1 MSTISYRPAQDYH
14 HLLLALRGLA
24 RRQRLTLPPAGYDR
38 RASFRFT
45 DEARDAWYHL
55 FQVPTEAPL
64 IPFLYHSPL
73 NVMGLHHF
81 LGRLRVN
88 FRNIVHLRT
97 DLAVAPAFD
106 RDFRPGATYQHR
118 ALVEDVTLLRA
129 DRAVAVFG
137 TEVTI
142 PGGGHVYRSRE
153 YFGVNNLSPRDA
165 ATLRTVTDF
174 GRTDVDGLRGQA
186 RRTRRLVPEAHR
198 RIAVPRDMGRAYG
211 LVSGDR
217 NVVHTNARLS
227 RLFGYRGAF
236 IQGLCTAQLALKVL
250 CHDLRQPLGRLT
262 ITYCRPVYVGQTI
275 DVVVQGTEMEILDST
290 GGVLAAGDWRSPA
303 DHHQP

>member
-1 MSTISYRPAQDYH
+1 MSATHSRPAQDHH

-24 RRQRLTLPPAGYDR
+24 RRQRLTLPPTGYER
-38 RASFRFT
+38 RASFHFT
-45 DEARDAWYHL
+45 DEARDAWYRL
-55 FQVPTEAPL
+55 FQVPPEAPL
-64 IPFLYHSPL
+64 LPFLYHSPL
-73 NVMGLHHF
+73 NVAGLHHF
-81 LGRLRVN
+81 LARLRVN

-118 ALVEDVTLLRA
+118 SMVEDVALLRA

-137 TEVTI
+137 TEITL
-142 PGGGHVYRSRE
+142 PGGRHVYRSRE
-153 YFGVNNLSPRDA
+153 YFGVNNLSPSDR
-165 ATLRTVTDF
+165 ATLRAAADF

-186 RRTRRLVPEAHR
+186 RRTRRLVPEARR

-217 NVVHTNARLS
+217 NVVHTNAQLS

-236 IQGLCTAQLALKVL
+236 IQGLCTAQIALKVL
-250 CHDLRQPLGRLT
+250 CHDLGQPLGHLT
-262 ITYCRPVYVGQTI
+262 ITYCRPVYVGQAI
-275 DVVVQGTEMEILDST
+275 DVTVQGAEMEILD
-290 GGVLAAGDWRSPA
+290 GAGCVLAAGDWRGPT
-303 DHHQP
+303 DHRQL